1 MRPPTLTLSTV
12 LAILMIAAPVA
23 AQTRDPATTD
33 PVVRDRAFPPSR
45 AELSF
50 RSGDARLNGFIYLAQ
65 GKEPHPTIVLLH
77 GYPGNER
84 NLDLAQAMRR
94 AGMNVLYFN
103 YRGSW
108 GSGGDFSFANAQ
120 EDVAAAVRWLRSPEI
135 ATKYRVDP
143 RRIALVGHS
152 MGGWLA
158 LLGAAQDT
166 SIACVGGLEFAD
178 MARQMTAIR
187 ADSAALATRMKY
199 DEWLTEPG
207 APLHADPRSLEA
219 SLEANATRWDLT
231 THANEL
237 AGHTVLLLDDDKNP
251 DHAAVAAAL
260 GKVGARH
267 LTTYVW
273 PTDHTFSDR
282 RIALARTVVGWLRGR
297 CGY

>member
-1 MRPPTLTLSTV
+1 MRSLPPTLLAV
-12 LAILMIAAPVA
+12 LATLTVA
-23 AQTRDPATTD
+23 GSAGAQTRDPVTTD
-33 PVVRDRAFPPSR
+33 PVVRDRAFPPSTQ
-45 AELSF
+45 ELAF
-50 RSGDARLNGFIYLAQ
+50 QSGNARLNGFIYLAQ
-65 GKEPHPTIVLLH
+65 GKAPHPTVVLLH

-120 EDVAAAVRWLRSPEI
+120 DDVAAAVGWLRSPEI
-135 ATKYRVDP
+135 ATTYRVDS
-143 RRIALVGHS
+143 RRIALIGHS
-152 MGGWLA
+152 MGAWLA
-158 LLGAAQDT
+158 LMGAARDS
-166 SIACVGGLEFAD
+166 SISCVGALELAD
-178 MARQMTAIR
+178 MSRHMKNARSDTATM
-187 ADSAALATRMKY
+187 AALSQYNA
-199 DEWLTEPG
+199 WLTAPG
-207 APLHADPRSLEA
+207 GPLHADAKALEA
-219 SLEANATRWDLT
+219 SLDENAERWDLT

-237 AGHTVLLLDDDKNP
+237 AGHTVLLLDNDKNS

-260 GKVGARH
+260 GRAGARR

-282 RIALARTVVGWLRGR
+282 RIALTRTVVGWLRGR

>member
-1 MRPPTLTLSTV
+1 
-12 LAILMIAAPVA
+12 
-23 AQTRDPATTD
+23 
-33 PVVRDRAFPPSR
+33 
-45 AELSF
+45 
-50 RSGDARLNGFIYLAQ
+50 
-65 GKEPHPTIVLLH
+65 
-77 GYPGNER
+77 
-84 NLDLAQAMRR
+84 MRR

-120 EDVAAAVRWLRSPEI
+120 EDVATAVRWLRSPEI

-143 RRIALVGHS
+143 RRIALIGHS

-178 MARQMTAIR
+178 MARRMTATR
-187 ADSAALATRMKY
+187 ADSAALATRMTY
-199 DEWLTEPG
+199 DDWLTEPG
-207 APLHADPRSLEA
+207 APLHADARSLER
-219 SLEANATRWDLT
+219 SLEENATRWDLT

-237 AGHTVLLLDDDKNP
+237 AAHTVLLLDDDKNA
-251 DHAAVAAAL
+251 DHAVLVSAL
-260 GKVGARH
+260 GKAGAKH
-267 LTTYVW
+267 LTTHIW

-282 RIALARTVVGWLRGR
+282 RIILARTVLRWLRDR

>member
-1 MRPPTLTLSTV
+1 MRQLPSTRFAV
-12 LAILMIAAPVA
+12 LAILTVTAPVA
-23 AQTRDPATTD
+23 AQTRDPVTTD

-50 RSGDARLNGFIYLAQ
+50 RSGDARLNGFMYLAQ
-65 GKEPHPTIVLLH
+65 GKEPHPTILLLH

-84 NLDLAQAMRR
+84 NLDLGQAMRR

-108 GSGGDFSFANAQ
+108 GSGGDFSFSNAQ
-120 EDVAAAVRWLRSPEI
+120 EDVATAVRWLRSPEI
-135 ATKYRVDP
+135 ATKYHVDP

-158 LLGAAQDT
+158 LLGAVQDT
-166 SIACVGGLEFAD
+166 SIACAAGLEFAD
-178 MARQMTAIR
+178 MARRMTAIR

-199 DEWLTEPG
+199 DAWLTEPG
-207 APLHADPRSLEA
+207 GPLHADAKLLEVSLE
-219 SLEANATRWDLT
+219 ENATRWDLT

-237 AGHTVLLLDDDKNP
+237 AGHIVLLLDDDKNL
-251 DHAAVAAAL
+251 DHAALVTAL
-260 GKVGARH
+260 RGAGAKR